1 MSDIFQNTSEIIFL
15 RQHTLKKHNIT
26 GRKIPVMFFY
36 ALPVFSLA
44 AHTASQAQ
52 IFILSLHVFCKRTI
66 NLSIMSKYNFNTV
79 IDRRGTDS
87 VSLEG
92 MKRQTGRDDL
102 MPMWVADMGF
112 ATPPFVFKAIE
123 KRLGQQILGYTCAP
137 ERYYTAIEEWN
148 KKRFGMDTP
157 GKTIHYIP
165 GIVPGLAFA
174 VNALTEKGNG
184 VMIMT
189 PVYHPFNHVTVTSGR
204 TLVEVPLKLVDGRY
218 EMDYENIDRRLPEC
232 KMLILCN
239 PHNPG
244 GTSWSED
251 ELRRLADL
259 CAKHHVIIVSDEIHA
274 DLTLAGHKHVMMASV
289 SDTARDITVTM
300 MAPTKAFNLPGV
312 VASHTIIF
320 NDSLRRRFFSYLD
333 GNDLGLGNVFAYDC
347 VCACYSAE
355 GEEWLNEMLGYVQE
369 NISYVLSFLSQH
381 CPKIT
386 AIRPEA
392 SFLVF
397 LDNHKLGLESQKEIV
412 DFYINDARLF
422 LNDGEMFGAPGRGY
436 MRMNVAQ
443 PRCVIEKAMN
453 QLAEA
458 YRKRGFDK

>member
-1 MSDIFQNTSEIIFL
+1 MNNAYLPANADDRKVQIRVYKEGRNGTEYNIALFNLTFDENTEGLSQTEL
-15 RQHTLKKHNIT
+15 ANI
-26 GRKIPVMFFY
+26 
-36 ALPVFSLA
+36 
-44 AHTASQAQ
+44 SQTNE
-52 IFILSLHVFCKRTI
+52 LYHRT
-66 NLSIMSKYNFNTV
+66 NDYLDANY
-79 IDRRGTDS
+79 
-87 VSLEG
+87 
-92 MKRQTGRDDL
+92 DL
-102 MPMWVADMGF
+102 V
-112 ATPPFVFKAIE
+112 T
-123 KRLGQQILGYTCAP
+123 RL
-137 ERYYTAIEEWN
+137 
-148 KKRFGMDTP
+148 D
-157 GKTIHYIP
+157 
-165 GIVPGLAFA
+165 
-174 VNALTEKGNG
+174 
-184 VMIMT
+184 
-189 PVYHPFNHVTVTSGR
+189 
-204 TLVEVPLKLVDGRY
+204 
-218 EMDYENIDRRLPEC
+218 MDYENIDRRLPEC

-412 DFYINDARLF
+412 DFYVNDARLF
-422 LNDGEMFGAPGRGY
+422 LNDGEMFGTPGRGY

>member
-1 MSDIFQNTSEIIFL
+1 
-15 RQHTLKKHNIT
+15 
-26 GRKIPVMFFY
+26 
-36 ALPVFSLA
+36 
-44 AHTASQAQ
+44 
-52 IFILSLHVFCKRTI
+52 
-66 NLSIMSKYNFNTV
+66 
-79 IDRRGTDS
+79 
-87 VSLEG
+87 
-92 MKRQTGRDDL
+92 
-102 MPMWVADMGF
+102 
-112 ATPPFVFKAIE
+112 
-123 KRLGQQILGYTCAP
+123 
-137 ERYYTAIEEWN
+137 
-148 KKRFGMDTP
+148 MDTP

-174 VNALTEKGNG
+174 VNALSEKGNG

-244 GTSWSED
+244 GTSWSEE

-274 DLTLAGHKHVMMASV
+274 DLTLSGHKHVMMASV

>member
-1 MSDIFQNTSEIIFL
+1 
-15 RQHTLKKHNIT
+15 
-26 GRKIPVMFFY
+26 
-36 ALPVFSLA
+36 
-44 AHTASQAQ
+44 
-52 IFILSLHVFCKRTI
+52 
-66 NLSIMSKYNFNTV
+66 MSKYNFNTV

-189 PVYHPFNHVTVTSGR
+189 PVYHPFNHVTVTSSR

-274 DLTLAGHKHVMMASV
+274 DLTLSGHKHVMMASV

-355 GEEWLNEMLGYVQE
+355 GEEWLN
-369 NISYVLSFLSQH
+369 
-381 CPKIT
+381 
-386 AIRPEA
+386 
-392 SFLVF
+392 
-397 LDNHKLGLESQKEIV
+397 
-412 DFYINDARLF
+412 
-422 LNDGEMFGAPGRGY
+422 
-436 MRMNVAQ
+436 
-443 PRCVIEKAMN
+443 
-453 QLAEA
+453 
-458 YRKRGFDK
+458 